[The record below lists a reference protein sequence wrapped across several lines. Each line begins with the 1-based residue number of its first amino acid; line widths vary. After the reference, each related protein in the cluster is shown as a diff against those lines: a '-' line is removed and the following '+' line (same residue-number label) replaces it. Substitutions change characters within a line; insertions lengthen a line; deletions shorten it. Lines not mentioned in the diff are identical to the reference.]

1 MKKLFIIGLGL
12 TMSSLAFQ
20 SKAQTSQSAAN
31 DQMRFGIKAG
41 ANLMNMGKISIGDQS
56 YSTDSKVG
64 FQAGVY
70 ADLPLGGGFA
80 FLPEVIYSQKGGKVK
95 ETFGNT
101 TSEFDSKVGYLDVPI
116 LVGYRPTPELTVFVG
131 PQASFLLSQESSFKV
146 NGEQVGDRF
155 TNKKDYKKSIAGGVV
170 GLGYAITPN
179 INVNGRYTMDFQ
191 KTFND
196 DINQDKLKNKGFALS
211 LGYTF

>member
-12 TMSSLAFQ
+12 TLSGLAFQ
-20 SKAQTSQSAAN
+20 TKAQTSQAAAN

-41 ANLMNMGKISIGDQS
+41 ANLMNMGKMTNGDQS

-70 ADLPLGGGFA
+70 ADLPMGGGFA
-80 FLPEVIYSQKGGKVK
+80 FLPEVIYSQKGGKIK
-95 ETFGNT
+95 ETIGANT
-101 TSEFDSKVGYLDVPI
+101 TEFDAKLGYLDVPVLI
-116 LVGYRPTPELTVFVG
+116 GYRPTPELTIFAG
-131 PQASFLLSQESSFKV
+131 PQASFLLSRDASFKV
-146 NGEQVGDRF
+146 NGQQVGDTF
-155 TNKKDYKKSIAGGVV
+155 TDKKDYKKSIAGGVV
-170 GLGYAITPN
+170 GLGYNITPN